1 MLRYYMKI
9 FGSGRATKNGT
20 KIYKEVIEKFK
31 EYISKWKEFRSI
43 RSIIENIFKLSKK
56 AYSI

>member
-1 MLRYYMKI
+1 MKI